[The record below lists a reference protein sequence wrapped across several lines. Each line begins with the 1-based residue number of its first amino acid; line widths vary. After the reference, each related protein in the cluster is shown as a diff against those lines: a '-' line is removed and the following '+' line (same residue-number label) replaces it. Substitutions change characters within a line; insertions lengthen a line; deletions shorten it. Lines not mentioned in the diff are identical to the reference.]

1 MVDAHGLGP
10 CGETFGGSSPLPG
23 TVFGRRARQGSLPA
37 EALAKEGSP
46 FVRTIKYS
54 IQIMNK
60 NITSLQKEP
69 NGTIRLTI
77 SIPNADVK
85 KTWEEVMTAVVNN
98 AEIQGFRRGKAPR
111 KLVEEKADKEKLRE
125 EVLKKLLP
133 IAYAE
138 AIKTH
143 GIRPIINP
151 KIHVEKLEDPSA
163 SSGQV
168 KDWQFIALTC
178 EAPEIKL
185 NKYKENIRKITAK
198 SKIIIPGKESFGSAQ
213 DKSVTAKFEDIVRA
227 LLDSVTTEIPGIMVD
242 NETDK
247 LLSQTLEDV
256 KKLGLTL
263 DQYLSST
270 GKSPQILREEYRKKA
285 QNDIKLE
292 FALLK
297 IAEEEKITVEEKE
310 IEEAIKASK
319 TDEEKKNLE
328 ANRYLLAS
336 ILRQQK
342 TLDFLKNL

>member
-1 MVDAHGLGP
+1 MNMNNNV
-10 CGETFGGSSPLPG
+10 T
-23 TVFGRRARQGSLPA
+23 T
-37 EALAKEGSP
+37 ALE
-46 FVRTIKYS
+46 
-54 IQIMNK
+54 
-60 NITSLQKEP
+60 KEP

-77 SIPNADVK
+77 TIPAEDVK
-85 KTWEEVMTAVVNN
+85 KTWEEALGEAVKNV
-98 AEIQGFRRGKAPR
+98 EIQGFRRGKAPR
-111 KLVEEKADKEKLRE
+111 KLAEEKVDKEKIRE

-133 IAYAE
+133 IAYTE
-138 AIKTH
+138 AIKSQ
-143 GIRPIINP
+143 GVKPIINP

-168 KDWQFIALTC
+168 QDWQFTALTC
-178 EAPEIKL
+178 EAPVVNLNNYKDNIKS
-185 NKYKENIRKITAK
+185 ITAK
-198 SKIIIPGKESFGSAQ
+198 SKIIVPGREKQEI
-213 DKSVTAKFEDIVRA
+213 KFEEIVKA
-227 LLDSVTTEIPGIMVD
+227 LLESVAAQVPGILID
-242 NETDK
+242 NETDR

-270 GKSPQILREEYRKKA
+270 GKNPESLRKEYGKKA
-285 QNDIKLE
+285 ENDIKLE

-319 TDEEKKNLE
+319 NDGERKSLE
-328 ANRYLLAS
+328 ASRYLLAS